1 MAKMNL
7 TEADKLMN
15 GLIKLTN
22 SKLFVKKTVKELLSG
37 YIDPLLEIVNTILPE
52 LVPTAD
58 ILKINFLFIIRK
70 MRLVFKILQS

>member
-1 MAKMNL
+1 MVEKMAKMNL

-15 GLIKLTN
+15 CLIKLTN

-52 LVPTAD
+52 LVPTAEFSLL
-58 ILKINFLFIIRK
+58 LKAVYENICVYLF
-70 MRLVFKILQS
+70 